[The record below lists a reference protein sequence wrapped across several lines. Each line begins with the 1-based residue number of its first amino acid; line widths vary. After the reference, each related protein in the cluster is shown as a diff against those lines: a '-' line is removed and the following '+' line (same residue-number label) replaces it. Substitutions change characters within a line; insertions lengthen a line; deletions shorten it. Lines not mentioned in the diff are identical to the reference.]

1 FACMAERE
9 ARSVKRMTDP
19 RALRAL
25 AHPLRLS
32 LLGLLRTEGPL
43 TATRAGELLGESSA
57 SCSFHLRQLAKYGL
71 VEEAGGGRGRE
82 RPWRA
87 TAMFTDVPT
96 VTDSPELDAASGLF
110 RSIVAERYYEQMMG
124 WLEARAD
131 EPPEWQR
138 AALFGD
144 VFVYLTADEL
154 TELGERVD
162 RLLDR
167 YIDRTTRPEL
177 RPPGARMVTYIHV
190 AAPQQPPRR
199 SRREPG
205 PGEDAPRARPPPP
218 VLVQAR
224 AAATALTVAGAVACG
239 RVSPS
244 GSQPRCGTPSSG
256 GTGAARRSRCSATRS
271 PRSRCRLSP
280 CSRCGPARRRWV
292 FSLPWCGCR

>member
-1 FACMAERE
+1 MADRE

-32 LLGLLRTEGPL
+32 LLGLLRIEGPL

-96 VTDSPELDAASGLF
+96 ITDSPELDAASGLF
-110 RSIVAERYYEQMMG
+110 RSLIAERYYEQMMG
-124 WLEARAD
+124 WLEARPE
-131 EPPEWQR
+131 EPAEWQQ

-144 VFVYLTADEL
+144 VLLYLTAAEL
-154 TELGERVD
+154 DELGEQVN

-167 YIDRTTRPEL
+167 YLDRTTRPEL
-177 RPPGARMVTYIHV
+177 RPPGARLISYIQV
-190 AAPQQPPRR
+190 AAPQQPLGHSR
-199 SRREPG
+199 SEPATRKHEQVA
-205 PGEDAPRARPPPP
+205 GEDAR
-218 VLVQAR
+218 
-224 AAATALTVAGAVACG
+224 
-239 RVSPS
+239 
-244 GSQPRCGTPSSG
+244 
-256 GTGAARRSRCSATRS
+256 
-271 PRSRCRLSP
+271 
-280 CSRCGPARRRWV
+280 
-292 FSLPWCGCR
+292 